1 MVMFGDQ
8 AIRVDSSPKG
18 LENLMEQESFLRI
31 RHKPN
36 YIKNVQN

>member
-1 MVMFGDQ
+1 MVMLGDQ
-8 AIRVDSSPKG
+8 AIRIDGSLKG